1 MADISLS
8 SPRRSSIAVVFAA
21 AAAAPSGND
30 AALGTATGACVWKV
44 VKLSKQSSH
53 RFSFPCVD
61 ILLCLVDLL
70 LLQLKDNL
78 EEIPHGDDNLP
89 RGLLRLDPK
98 EAMAVLRTA
107 VDVTEGAV
115 VRHVL
120 RDEAD
125 LVHRVMV
132 EAILIWKN
140 VKIHRLEDQYYKQ
153 FSPQSFHPWSWG
165 RQRQFEYWPGQ
176 ENRERFSFWNSTF
189 CLCSPEA
196 LIAIFSSCS
205 ASYNICSCQYRIR
218 RDQKNCSF
226 QN

>member
-1 MADISLS
+1 MWIYRFFSFLNSSRTTWMADISLS

-21 AAAAPSGND
+21 GAAAPSGND
-30 AALGTATGACVWKV
+30 AALGTATGACVWNV

-53 RFSFPCVD
+53 RFGFPCVD

-132 EAILIWKN
+132 EAILIWTN
-140 VKIHRLEDQYYKQ
+140 IKIDWKIIL
-153 FSPQSFHPWSWG
+153 
-165 RQRQFEYWPGQ
+165 
-176 ENRERFSFWNSTF
+176 
-189 CLCSPEA
+189 L
-196 LIAIFSSCS
+196 AILTPVFSSLILRPS
-205 ASYNICSCQYRIR
+205 TAIWILTWAG
-218 RDQKNCSF
+218 K
-226 QN
+226 